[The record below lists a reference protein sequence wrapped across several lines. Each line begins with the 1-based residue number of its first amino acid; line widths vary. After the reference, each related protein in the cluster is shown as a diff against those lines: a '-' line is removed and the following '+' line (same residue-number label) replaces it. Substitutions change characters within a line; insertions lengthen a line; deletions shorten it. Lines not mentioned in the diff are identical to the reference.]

1 MSVRDYYYA
10 HFDQLTPDKQFHF
23 ATRIKNYFKT
33 HVFDDYLAHNI
44 PSQDLAKI
52 LADNDY
58 TGVNRLAERRPYFE
72 KYDHVFAVEATLF
85 RINHLLNEYNIDK
98 RHDFL
103 KLVPLEQLYA
113 LADALE
119 ADDGTILTLSSWAV
133 NVICL
138 TELWFP
144 RGRNVVHALAEKV
157 LALDAHMPN
166 PDSLTSDPNTHAPN
180 LDPLLLIYL
189 YTHIILCDV
198 DFYVRP
204 PENPDV
210 DRQMLNRVAEI
221 LHQHYDALSLDV
233 KNEFLV
239 CAKLLG
245 VQYPELKARIA
256 NECRENLSTGIL
268 TDPRRP
274 AHAQTLNGAEH
285 RNVLFIMS
293 GLDAELSQAPA
304 QK

>member
-1 MSVRDYYYA
+1 MSVRSYYYT
-10 HFDQLTPDKQFHF
+10 HFNELTPEKQFHF

-33 HVFDDYLAHNI
+33 HDFDDYLAQNV
-44 PSQDLAKI
+44 PSQDLTKI

-58 TGVNRLAERRPYFE
+58 TLVNRLAERRPYFE
-72 KYDHVFAVEATLF
+72 RYDHIYAIEATLF

-98 RHDFL
+98 RPDFL
-103 KLVPLEQLYA
+103 KLIPLERLYA

-119 ADDGTILTLSSWAV
+119 ADDGALLTLSSWAV

-144 RGRNVVHALAEKV
+144 RGRNVVRILAEKV
-157 LALDAHMPN
+157 LALDIH
-166 PDSLTSDPNTHAPN
+166 SSN

-189 YTHIILCDV
+189 YTHLILCDV

-204 PENPDV
+204 PENPDL
-210 DRQMLNRVAEI
+210 DRKMLNRVAEI
-221 LHQHYDALSLDV
+221 LDQHFDALSLDV

-239 CAKLLG
+239 CANLLG
-245 VQYPELKARIA
+245 VQYPALRSRIA
-256 NECRENLSTGIL
+256 AECRKNLSTGIL

-274 AHAQTLNGAEH
+274 ARTQTLDGAEH

-293 GLDAELSQAPA
+293 GLDAEL
-304 QK
+304 